1 MSVKIKYEVLDQF
14 SPQHFSLFINYS
26 MDKELFKQKLSEVAE
41 WSLPK
46 LSPSDIKEAGQRSRG
61 RGRPT
66 KESLYQEAHEVEF
79 LDLFEGVNPTMPP
92 ELVKV
97 RDQPTDCGDCGK
109 ACSQPPRREIK
120 FYSHPNHKPHWRER
134 CLACRRYRHPDSGLF
149 EIEPGPACQIFLN
162 WAKHQYSLEKKQA
175 KKASDK

>member
-1 MSVKIKYEVLDQF
+1 
-14 SPQHFSLFINYS
+14 

-46 LSPSDIKEAGQRSRG
+46 LSVSDIKEAGQRSRG

-66 KESLYQEAHEVEF
+66 KESLYQDAHEVEF
-79 LDLFEGVNPTMPP
+79 LDLFEGHNPTMAP

-97 RDQPTDCGDCGK
+97 KPQPANCQDCGQECTE
-109 ACSQPPRREIK
+109 APRREIK
-120 FYSHPNHKPHWRER
+120 KYAQPHHKTHWRER
-134 CLACRRYRHPDSGLF
+134 CLACKRYRHPETGLF
-149 EIEPGPACQIFLN
+149 DVPAGPACQIFLN
-162 WAKHQYSLEKKQA
+162 WAKRQYSLEKKQA